1 MKEIFFFD
9 LDTQRDLMLSN
20 GKLHVPGAER
30 MIPRLRQVFDFAKGN
45 AITILSSVIVN
56 DPDDHRGGKGA
67 SYCVRGSEGQRK
79 IDDTL
84 LLHPLILENKLVDRS
99 FADIVRKHPQ
109 IILEKQGFD
118 IFSNPVTER
127 LLRVLPQRAILF
139 GVPLDQSVKLAA
151 LGLRRLG
158 FKTAVIQN
166 ATLPLAP
173 REANKAEAAMRSAG
187 VEFVTLEVLLGAL
200 GAG

>member
-1 MKEIFFFD
+1 MKEIFFLD
-9 LDTQRDLMLSN
+9 LDTQRDLMLSE

-30 MIPRLRQVFDFAKGN
+30 IVPKLRRIFDFAKMN
-45 AITILSSVIVN
+45 AVTIVSSAMAN
-56 DPDDHRGGKGA
+56 DPDVPGGGT
-67 SYCVRGSEGQRK
+67 SLPYCVRGSEGQRK

-99 FADIVRKHPQ
+99 FADIVRKHQQ

-118 IFSNPVTER
+118 VFGNPVTER

-158 FKTAVIQN
+158 FKTVVIQN
-166 ATLPLAP
+166 ATLPLEP
-173 REANKAEAAMRSAG
+173 REAHKAEAAMRNAG
-187 VEFVTLEVLLGAL
+187 VEFITLEVLLGAL

>member
-1 MKEIFFFD
+1 MKAIFFFD
-9 LDTQRDLMLSN
+9 LDTQRDLMLSE

-30 MIPRLRQVFDFAKGN
+30 IIPKLRRIFDFAKTN
-45 AITILSSVIVN
+45 AVTIVSSAMAN
-56 DPDDHRGGKGA
+56 DPDDPEGGT
-67 SYCVRGSEGQRK
+67 SLPYCVRGSEGQRK

-84 LLHPLILENKLVDRS
+84 MLHPLILENKLADRS
-99 FADIVRKHPQ
+99 FADIVRKHQQ

-118 IFSNPVTER
+118 VFGNPMTER

-166 ATLPLAP
+166 ATLPLEP
-173 REANKAEAAMRSAG
+173 REAHKAEAAMRNAG
-187 VEFVTLEVLLGAL
+187 VEFITLEVLLGAL

>member
-1 MKEIFFFD
+1 MKAIFFLD
-9 LDTQRDLMLSN
+9 LDTQRDLMLSE

-30 MIPRLRQVFDFAKGN
+30 IVPKLRRIFDFAKTN
-45 AITILSSVIVN
+45 AVTIVSSAMVN
-56 DPDDHRGGKGA
+56 DPDDPEGGK
-67 SYCVRGSEGQRK
+67 SLPYCVRGSEGQRK

-84 LLHPLILENKLVDRS
+84 MLHPLILENRLVDRS
-99 FADIVRKHPQ
+99 FADIVRKHQQ

-118 IFSNPVTER
+118 VFGNPMTER

-166 ATLPLAP
+166 ATLPLEP
-173 REANKAEAAMRSAG
+173 REANKAEAAMRNAG
-187 VEFVTLEVLLGAL
+187 VEFITLEVLLGAL